1 MNTDAYKRIADN
13 VVKDFIRTA
22 LQSRYWIYD
31 SSLKIWRTP
40 EEFAQQYEDGK
51 LHLKGEWQQRFR
63 IMHPRKGLAA
73 ATIMVNQLI
82 EKRLEFENKILDYY
96 LTR

>member
-1 MNTDAYKRIADN
+1 M
-13 VVKDFIRTA
+13 
-22 LQSRYWIYD
+22 
-31 SSLKIWRTP
+31 
-40 EEFAQQYEDGK
+40 
-51 LHLKGEWQQRFR
+51 LHLKGEWQQRFK

-73 ATIMVNQLI
+73 ATILVNQLI